1 MEGCC
6 SVAVSLELSRLFPTL
21 LQLSTKEVVAIWD
34 AVSEY
39 ILGQLKLD
47 KGVLLTGLGTFA
59 MVQERFHG
67 AEEVY
72 MARRPVFQLDSD
84 ALCLQELAFP
94 TVVIPDDVKIKPL
107 NYRWLSQ
114 ATSFP
119 RHVVEDCV
127 QETVLLYSFQLRKR
141 QRLAFTFKD
150 IGVLSCRD
158 DVLCMRFYYECVTG
172 LESKASRIALLHTRL
187 WMPGAAVSDGATT
200 TRGMQ
205 AAPDHAF
212 PK

>member
-1 MEGCC
+1 
-6 SVAVSLELSRLFPTL
+6 
-21 LQLSTKEVVAIWD
+21 
-34 AVSEY
+34 
-39 ILGQLKLD
+39 
-47 KGVLLTGLGTFA
+47 
-59 MVQERFHG
+59 
-67 AEEVY
+67 